1 MKRYEKIW
9 KGLKRV
15 WWLAYNYCPPR
26 RSKAECIEK
35 NGNAMG
41 IHGNTYRMT
50 MSDVWF
56 QKRCRIASATSS
68 LALLQRSAAA
78 ARARQREFS
87 RASALQKC
95 AKHKTETNTKHTK
108 RWPKCCKMVHNGAK
122 WYNMVQNAC
131 ASGSGHEG
139 RFNVYGYIGHFYALH
154 CIAMIAYVCVG
165 LQSNHGLRHSSCAF
179 SLSLGSTHIRW
190 QVSKRCE
197 CTSAHTSRN
206 DGQCVYSHPSYL
218 PILLFW
224 AVPLP
229 NTLLW
234 HIRTEDFYRRDFLA
248 ESFKQIKF
256 EIPTF
261 WLGLSAIPVQ
271 VCKGMMLHHVA
282 LSCTTQHGGAPSM
295 CLQISLAG
303 LLAAKCPPAMPGP
316 LNASGKDL
324 WPATLL
330 QMISIE
336 SVLCIQF

>member
-1 MKRYEKIW
+1 
-9 KGLKRV
+9 
-15 WWLAYNYCPPR
+15 
-26 RSKAECIEK
+26 
-35 NGNAMG
+35 MG

-50 MSDVWF
+50 MSDVRF

-108 RWPKCCKMVHNGAK
+108 RWPKCCKMVQNGAK

-206 DGQCVYSHPSYL
+206 DGQCVYSHPSYF

-234 HIRTEDFYRRDFLA
+234 HIRTEDFIEEISWLNLSNRSSLKFRPSGLGFLQ
-248 ESFKQIKF
+248 F
-256 EIPTF
+256 
-261 WLGLSAIPVQ
+261 LSRFAKAWCCTMLHYLAPLSMVELPLC
-271 VCKGMMLHHVA
+271 VCKSV
-282 LSCTTQHGGAPSM
+282 
-295 CLQISLAG
+295 
-303 LLAAKCPPAMPGP
+303 LLVF
-316 LNASGKDL
+316 
-324 WPATLL
+324 LL
-330 QMISIE
+330 QN
-336 SVLCIQF
+336 VLQRCQGLWTPLGKNFGLQLYCKWFLLKVFCVFNSRQHRRKLQS